1 MNLKLI
7 SLWWVLI
14 WADADEDCVAIADK
28 DRV

>member
-14 WADADEDCVAIADK
+14 WADADEDCEAIADK
-28 DRV
+28 ERV